1 MTARQIVR
9 SARTN
14 ASRSTL
20 IGLLAALVVAA
31 PLAPAQAQSAL
42 RCGPFTQEALP
53 EPAPRENI
61 HARERFERIK
71 AAVKS
76 EPYKVLFL
84 GDSLTERFDQEVWHA
99 HIAPRGVLNA
109 GVSGD
114 RTEHLLWRLTHGNLD
129 GPPPRGVVLLI
140 GTNDLGHGRSPDLAA
155 NGIRA
160 DLLHL
165 RQHLPDARILLL
177 GLWPRVDLPKIQEHR
192 EIDAVNRL
200 ISSCDGGAVTYADIG
215 GLLLE
220 PDGRLSPQVSPD
232 RLHFSGQGYAR
243 LAPRLDALIDQML
256 GGDNPPPVPR

>member
-1 MTARQIVR
+1 MPAHQILRLARRAVQTTLLR
-9 SARTN
+9 SAP
-14 ASRSTL
+14 
-20 IGLLAALVVAA
+20 IGLMAALVVTASF
-31 PLAPAQAQSAL
+31 APAQAQSAL

-53 EPAPRENI
+53 EPAPRENA

-71 AAVKS
+71 AAVKTQ
-76 EPYKVLFL
+76 PYKVLFF
-84 GDSLTERFDQEVWHA
+84 GDSLTEGFDQEVWKA
-99 HIAPRGVLNA
+99 HMAPRGVLNA

-129 GPPPRGVVLLI
+129 GPPPHGVVLLI

-160 DLLHL
+160 DLLNL
-165 RQHLPDARILLL
+165 RRRLPDARVLLL
-177 GLWPRVDLPKIQEHR
+177 GLWPRADLPKIQEHH
-192 EIDAVNRL
+192 EIDAVNQL
-200 ISSCDGGAVTYADIG
+200 IASCDGDTVTYADIG

-243 LAPRLDALIDQML
+243 LAPRLDALIDQL
-256 GGDNPPPVPR
+256 LRGQ

>member
-1 MTARQIVR
+1 MVRQFVGLPRRTARTT
-9 SARTN
+9 ARP
-14 ASRSTL
+14 AL
-20 IGLLAALVVAA
+20 IGLLAGLVVTALPTTA
-31 PLAPAQAQSAL
+31 MPQAAL
-42 RCGPFTQEALP
+42 RCGPFTQEQMP

-61 HARERFERIK
+61 HARERFEQIK

-76 EPYKVLFL
+76 QPHKVLFL
-84 GDSLTERFDQEVWHA
+84 GDSLTERFDDQVWHA
-99 HIAPRGVLNA
+99 HMAPRGVLNA

-129 GPPPRGVVLLI
+129 GPPPHGVVLLI

-160 DLLHL
+160 DLLQL
-165 RQHLPDARILLL
+165 RQRLPEARILLL
-177 GLWPRVDLPKIQEHR
+177 GLWPRADLAKLQEHH

-200 ISSCDGGAVTYADIG
+200 IAACEGGAVAYADIG

-220 PDGRLSPQVSPD
+220 PDGRLSPQISPD

-243 LAPRLDALIDQML
+243 LAPRLDALIDQLL
-256 GGDNPPPVPR
+256 GDR